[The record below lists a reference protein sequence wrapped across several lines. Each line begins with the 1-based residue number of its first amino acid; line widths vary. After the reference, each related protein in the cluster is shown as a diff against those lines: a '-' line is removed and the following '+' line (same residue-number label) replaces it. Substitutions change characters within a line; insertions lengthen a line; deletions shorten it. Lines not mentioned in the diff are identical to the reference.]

1 MVPVAPI
8 DALYWVFLALGII
21 TGLLSITTLVLLGR
35 VHYYLKKWTTQ
46 KLLQVMIFLCSCTRC
61 IFFLGVHFHW
71 VYVTVH
77 WDEQNS
83 DSILNGRGF
92 PTWLFILNELP
103 GVLFFSTSTILLLSW
118 AKVYYTSQD
127 RVKVYDI
134 WFRPLCITANV
145 CVYIMQVS
153 FWTLYALSS
162 NFQQLKPA
170 LTPLRVVSSSCIA
183 IVFAIT
189 AFILVVFGNRTR
201 TALSSIPVEFR
212 IVSGKVN
219 EVRALGIICTLCF
232 TLRSGFI
239 AYGTI
244 SNLVGYDK
252 DLPGISPLILICG
265 YYILFETLPCILILY
280 YFRRLP
286 PPPPAEEQLLDSG
299 GHGPQHDYR
308 SISNSNHNNNVN
320 QNSGNLDGPS
330 STGSNSSRSGTKFGF
345 DQEYPGQQYVYQIN
359 NGR

>member
-1 MVPVAPI
+1 M
-8 DALYWVFLALGII
+8 
-21 TGLLSITTLVLLGR
+21 
-35 VHYYLKKWTTQ
+35 
-46 KLLQVMIFLCSCTRC
+46 
-61 IFFLGVHFHW
+61 
-71 VYVTVH
+71 
-77 WDEQNS
+77 
-83 DSILNGRGF
+83 
-92 PTWLFILNELP
+92 
-103 GVLFFSTSTILLLSW
+103 
-118 AKVYYTSQD
+118 
-127 RVKVYDI
+127 
-134 WFRPLCITANV
+134 
-145 CVYIMQVS
+145 
-153 FWTLYALSS
+153 
-162 NFQQLKPA
+162 
-170 LTPLRVVSSSCIA
+170 
-183 IVFAIT
+183 
-189 AFILVVFGNRTR
+189 
-201 TALSSIPVEFR
+201 
-212 IVSGKVN
+212 
-219 EVRALGIICTLCF
+219 RALGIICTLCF

-244 SNLVGYDK
+244 SNIVGYDK

-345 DQEYPGQQYVYQIN
+345 DQEYPGQQYGYQIN